1 MYNEFK
7 LERTSD
13 SEKKE
18 KSNLEKK
25 DVQNLKNNVR
35 GILLFYDKIP
45 NKKPEVPTD
54 ILSWK
59 VSLQLMAK
67 KAINKLLTTSI
78 EKGLI
83 KTEKELTMN
92 FLRENLWENMF
103 GDALSFPDGY
113 GK

>member
-1 MYNEFK
+1 MSLIIILGADSQLGRPKLVKIFIFWFEEDVIYLYNEFK

-54 ILSWK
+54 ILSLK
-59 VSLQLMAK
+59 VSLQLMAN
-67 KAINKLLTTSI
+67 KAINQLLTTSI
-78 EKGLI
+78 
-83 KTEKELTMN
+83 
-92 FLRENLWENMF
+92 
-103 GDALSFPDGY
+103 
-113 GK
+113 